1 MALSLPVRHARA
13 IYFLV
18 AATMLCALTA
28 MSQAAE
34 PSVAS
39 AEAAAH
45 LQVLTERAAKIVD
58 ALKLEDPELAT
69 RVRDEIAQQYLAL
82 GKLHDAGQPE
92 PAALDALHRRFVAR
106 LAAQITPAQ
115 VDQVKDGMTYGV
127 VPITLDGYQQM
138 LPELTDEQ
146 RHEIHAQLLEAREY
160 AMDAGSSDAK
170 HAVFGKYKG
179 RINNYLSRAG
189 IDLKQ
194 AEKEWAARRQAAK
207 K

>member
-1 MALSLPVRHARA
+1 MALLLPVLNARA
-13 IYFLV
+13 TCFLAT
-18 AATMLCALTA
+18 AALLCALASTVR
-28 MSQAAE
+28 AAE
-34 PSVAS
+34 PPAAS
-39 AEAAAH
+39 TEAAAH
-45 LQVLTERAAKIVD
+45 LQVLTDRAAKIVD
-58 ALKLEDPELAT
+58 ALKLKDPELAT

-106 LAAQITPAQ
+106 LAAQLTPAQ

-127 VPITLDGYQQM
+127 MPITLDGYQQM

-194 AEKEWAARRQAAK
+194 AEKEWAARR
-207 K
+207 

>member
-1 MALSLPVRHARA
+1 MASLLDAGAMRLLAAGA
-13 IYFLV
+13 IV
-18 AATMLCALTA
+18 SALAVT
-28 MSQAAE
+28 SPAAE
-34 PSVAS
+34 PSADT

-45 LQVLTERAAKIVD
+45 MQVLTDRAAKIVD
-58 ALKLEDPELAT
+58 ALKLDNSDFAAG
-69 RVRDEIAQQYLAL
+69 VRDEIAQQYLAL
-82 GKLHDAGQPE
+82 GKLHDAGQAE
-92 PAALDALHRRFVAR
+92 PAALDALHRRFLAR
-106 LAAQITPAQ
+106 LGARLTPAQ

-127 VPITLDGYQQM
+127 VPITFDGYQQM
-138 LPELTDEQ
+138 LPNLTDEQ
-146 RHEIHAQLLEAREY
+146 RCEIHAHLLEAREY

>member
-1 MALSLPVRHARA
+1 MALLLPVLNARA
-13 IYFLV
+13 TRFLAAAMMCV
-18 AATMLCALTA
+18 LAATLR
-28 MSQAAE
+28 AAE
-34 PSVAS
+34 PS
-39 AEAAAH
+39 AAPAKAVAH
-45 LQVLTERAAKIVD
+45 LQVLAERAAKIVD
-58 ALKLEDPELAT
+58 ALKLDDPELST

-82 GKLHDAGQPE
+82 GKLPDAGQAA
-92 PAALDALHRRFVAR
+92 PAALDALHRRFLAR
-106 LAAQITPAQ
+106 LGARLTPAQ

-127 VPITLDGYQQM
+127 VPITFDGYQQM
-138 LPELTDEQ
+138 LPNLTDEQ
-146 RHEIHAQLLEAREY
+146 RCEIHAQLLEAREY

>member
-1 MALSLPVRHARA
+1 MALSLHVLQTRA
-13 IYFLV
+13 MCFLV
-18 AATMLCALTA
+18 GATMLCSCVTLLQ
-28 MSQAAE
+28 SAE
-34 PSVAS
+34 LPTAS

-45 LQVLTERAAKIVD
+45 LQVLTDRAAKIVD
-58 ALKLEDPELAT
+58 ALKLENPELAI

-92 PAALDALHRRFVAR
+92 SAALDSLHRRFVAR
-106 LAAQITPAQ
+106 LAAQLAPAQ

-138 LPELTDEQ
+138 LPGLTDEQ
-146 RHEIHAQLLEAREY
+146 RREIRAHLLEAREY
-160 AMDAGSSDAK
+160 AMDAGSSHAK